1 MANLTK
7 FDDLILET
15 EKIVLKRPGP
25 AGGAKG
31 SETLAEIAGGDL
43 EAFWAVAKSYG
54 DPLMVRVQ
62 NGQGWKNYTVEVP
75 EEAPERIQ
83 APAPAPAQITQTTQ
97 PAPAGSQFEIFRLQM
112 EMDKIRSEATSA
124 QALDVRWLQHQV
136 DELRKENAEIREKA
150 LEQQREAYQKGKD
163 DGESLSSGDGF
174 NIKDF
179 APMIGAMAQAK
190 PQEPAQ
196 HGPEAAP
203 GEQPRIMTG
212 ADLKSVLG
220 MVMAKNILPEA
231 APELIDKIFGA
242 ESLRYVKQHRGELF
256 AEIAQDEDL
265 NKLANGETPGLL
277 AKLNEVLSV

>member
-1 MANLTK
+1 MASLTK
-7 FDDLILET
+7 FEDLIE
-15 EKIVLKRPGP
+15 ESPKIVLKRPGP
-25 AGGAKG
+25 EGGAKG

-43 EAFWAVAKSYG
+43 ESFWAVAKSFG
-54 DPLMVRVQ
+54 DPLMIRVQ
-62 NGQGWKNYTVEVP
+62 NGKGWKNFNVEMP
-75 EEAPERIQ
+75 EEEPETIQ
-83 APAPAPAQITQTTQ
+83 APPQAPPPAIKAPVT
-97 PAPAGSQFEIFRLQM
+97 APAGSQFEIFRLQM

-163 DGESLSSGDGF
+163 DGESLSSGEGF

-190 PQEPAQ
+190 PPEQAQPA
-196 HGPEAAP
+196 PEKTA
-203 GEQPRIMTG
+203 EESPRVMTG

-231 APELIDKIFGA
+231 APELINQIFGA

-265 NKLANGETPGLL
+265 NKLANGETPELL
-277 AKLNEVLSV
+277 AKLNEVLSA

>member
-1 MANLTK
+1 MPNLTN

-43 EAFWAVAKSYG
+43 EAFWSVAQSYG
-54 DPLMVRVQ
+54 DPLMVRVK
-62 NGQGWKNYTVEVP
+62 NGQGWKNFNVEIP
-75 EEAPERIQ
+75 EEQPETITAPQAAPMPQ
-83 APAPAPAQITQTTQ
+83 APQSAPAQM
-97 PAPAGSQFEIFRLQM
+97 GSQFEIFRLQM
-112 EMDKIRSEATSA
+112 EMDKIRNEATSA

-150 LEQQREAYQKGKD
+150 LEQQREAYQKGKE
-163 DGESLSSGDGF
+163 DGEGLSSGDGF

-179 APMIGAMAQAK
+179 APMIGAMAQVK
-190 PQEPAQ
+190 PPEKEPPQEHQAPA
-196 HGPEAAP
+196 
-203 GEQPRIMTG
+203 EQPRVMTG

-231 APELIDKIFGA
+231 APELINQIFGA
-242 ESLRYVKQHRGELF
+242 ESLRYVKKHRGELF

-265 NKLANGETPGLL
+265 NKLANGETPALL
-277 AKLNEVLSV
+277 AKLNEVLS